1 MKNSRQLIFLL
12 IIGIIFVSCAR
23 PPITMNSIQ
32 SIEREMHYDR
42 FKSQVTRKPTSSFN
56 IQHNGIS
63 YFIEL
68 YPMQTGIRTYSFY
81 TYTPSGG
88 FVTPTSV
95 PVSEDYVFIF
105 CDDRL
110 MFWGFLNECHKAE
123 HELIQQLA
131 PLIAEQ
137 YEKAK
142 AKKKTPAPR
151 GQ

>member
-1 MKNSRQLIFLL
+1 VKNSRQLIFLL
-12 IIGIIFVSCAR
+12 IIVIIFVSCAR

-42 FKSQVTRKPTSSFN
+42 FKSQVTRKPISSFN

-81 TYTPSGG
+81 TYTPYGG
-88 FVTPTSV
+88 YYTWTSN

-110 MFWGFLNECHKAE
+110 MFWGFLNECHKADD
-123 HELIQQLA
+123 ELVRQLA
-131 PLIAEQ
+131 PLISEQ
-137 YEKAK
+137 CEK
-142 AKKKTPAPR
+142 
-151 GQ
+151 